1 MGQIPPQK
9 LVTDVQAGK
18 FRPAYYFFGTEDF
31 RIAEA
36 AKYLAHQFLPDRQIM
51 TNFLRLDG
59 RKTKCPDLIAELSV
73 LPMLGE
79 RQVFSISD
87 FQSYKPTEIDRVLK
101 LVSQKDPTRIVLLT
115 SPSQRAPKKKSALIK
130 KISAVADVVEFN
142 RLTRS
147 QTAAQVKARLVS
159 AKLEIDAEAMNLFTS
174 LLDGNRGALVSEVD
188 KLVSYMKPGETVT
201 AADIEKVAAGHQT
214 HSIFELADY
223 VADGQSNQA
232 LGLVHRLLAEG
243 SSATGLL
250 YFLGQHF
257 ISLYLVRSGGHLEPY
272 RRWLEPKFRSQ
283 ANRFE
288 PGRLEEIVIQIAE
301 TDSALR
307 HKRVVPELMLDQ
319 LVLQAM
325 SK

>member
-9 LVTDVQAGK
+9 FVADVQAGK
-18 FRPAYYFFGTEDF
+18 FRPTYYFFGTEDF
-31 RIAEA
+31 RITEA
-36 AKYLAHQFLPDRQIM
+36 VKYLAHQFLPDRQM
-51 TNFLRLDG
+51 TTNFLRLDG
-59 RKTKCPDLIAELSV
+59 RKTKCPDLLAELSV

-79 RQVFSISD
+79 RQVFSVSD

-101 LVSQKDPTRIVLLT
+101 LLGQEDPSRIVLLT
-115 SPSQRAPKKKSALIK
+115 SPSQRAPKKKSAFIK
-130 KISAVADVVEFN
+130 KIGAVAEIVEFN
-142 RLTRS
+142 RLTPS
-147 QTAAQVKARLVS
+147 QTASQVKALLIK
-159 AKLEIDAEAMNLFTS
+159 AELEIEPAALDLLTG

-188 KLVSYMKPGETVT
+188 KLVSYKKPGETIT
-201 AADIEKVAAGHQT
+201 SDDIEEVAAGYQT
-214 HSIFELADY
+214 HSIFELAEY
-223 VADGQSNQA
+223 VADGKSNQA

-257 ISLYLVRSGGHLEPY
+257 ISLYLVSSGKHLEPY

-288 PGRLEEIVIQIAE
+288 PGRLGEILIQIAE

-319 LVLQAM
+319 LVLQTV